1 MIEICYVGGISDVG
15 DFMVTKQL
23 IGEDVIFRDWVRVTE
38 GRVVKNNSSG
48 RFYSIIVIMEVI
60 LMNRVIVFRDINV
73 KVLMVHLDK
82 NN

>member
-1 MIEICYVGGISDVG
+1 
-15 DFMVTKQL
+15 MVTKQL